1 MATDNRA
8 RADAYG
14 HGHEV
19 GHHHRDVS
27 GGWLRPA
34 VFGAM
39 DGLVTN
45 VSLIAGVG
53 GGGASSH
60 TIVLTGLAGLAAGAC
75 SMAAGEYVSVSSQN
89 ELIQA
94 EVDKERLELKHN
106 AAAEQA
112 ELAGMLRARGVSAA
126 TARQAAAEI
135 SAHPEKA
142 LAVHALEELGV
153 DPGELP
159 SPLVAAGASLASFA
173 VGALIPLIPYLVGVD
188 VLGAALGL
196 AAVAAVVGG
205 GLVARLTARPFW
217 RGALRQLALGACA
230 AGITYLI
237 GILVHHV
244 TG

>member
-1 MATDNRA
+1 MATEKRA
-8 RADAYG
+8 RADTHARD
-14 HGHEV
+14 

-53 GGGASSH
+53 GGGASAH
-60 TIVLTGLAGLAAGAC
+60 TIVLTGLAGLVAGAC

-89 ELIQA
+89 ELVQA
-94 EVDKERLELKHN
+94 EVNKERLELEN
-106 AAAEQA
+106 NPVFEQA
-112 ELAGMLRARGVSAA
+112 ELATMLRARGVSAA

-135 SAHPEKA
+135 SANPDKA

-159 SPLVAAGASLASFA
+159 SPVVAAGASLASFA
-173 VGALIPLIPYLVGVD
+173 VGAVIPLFPYLVGAD
-188 VLGAALGL
+188 VLGLALGL
-196 AAVAAVVGG
+196 AAVAAIIGG
-205 GLVARLTARPFW
+205 GMVARLTDRPFW
-217 RGALRQLALGACA
+217 RGAIRQLLLGAFA

-237 GILVHHV
+237 GVAVGSGHV
-244 TG
+244 AG